1 MTRYENAT
9 TVTVRA
15 AVQNGI
21 KSPVRIGKISFAW
34 DLFDSATGPILAA
47 HMPALAAMTGL
58 NLENLCIE
66 LRRWKRFNG
75 IQTGARA

>member
-9 TVTVRA
+9 TVTARA

-21 KSPVRIGKISFAW
+21 KSPVRMGKISFAW

-47 HMPALAAMTGL
+47 HMPALAAMTGM

-66 LRRWKRFNG
+66 LRRWKRFHG
-75 IQTGARA
+75 VQTGARA